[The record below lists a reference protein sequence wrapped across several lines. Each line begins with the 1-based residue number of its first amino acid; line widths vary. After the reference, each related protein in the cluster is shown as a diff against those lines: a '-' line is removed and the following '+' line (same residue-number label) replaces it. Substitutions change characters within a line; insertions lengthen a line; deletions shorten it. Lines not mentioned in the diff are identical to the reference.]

1 MRFDRSI
8 RRERTVEVDYNQLLA
23 ARDGQQIAFELF
35 DNRTVLGVIQRF
47 RRRGVGRRVLVGRLD
62 ENTTPG
68 RFIIVTRGAH
78 VAGVWWL
85 GGEVFRLRASPGRA
99 VVQETTGLHD
109 ALCLSGAQHGFDS
122 PAHPTSA
129 GECDDGSIIDVL
141 VGYTPAARETAG
153 GTEAILAEIDLAV
166 EGTNLAYESS
176 SVETRIR
183 LVSAEEFAYQEQGR
197 FSDHLQRLTDPDD
210 GHLDAVHLEREMHQA
225 DLVTLLVQDPSAC
238 GVAWVMGIASPAFEA
253 NAFSVVH
260 WSCAVDGFIFAHEL
274 GHNLG
279 CDHEHPDGGNGVFEY
294 SFGHRFVG
302 DGGGQ
307 WRTVMA
313 RAPGVVIPHFSNPS
327 VFFDGQPTGVPKGRP
342 DAADN
347 ARTIN
352 ETKLIAANFRCSTTP
367 YEGPCPFDTR
377 LLAPEPQQFASF
389 SSALALA
396 PGTLFV
402 GAPKTDVE
410 DHPNSGA
417 AYVFADVD
425 GVWVFQQELIAPE
438 HADHDNFGSAI
449 AMHESWAF
457 IGAPGDD
464 ERADDAGAVHV
475 FILNG
480 DTWGH
485 LQKLTSGEAAPSQD
499 FGASIAVSGNW
510 CVIGAPGDTEFGFAA
525 GAVYAFQYEQP
536 WWVLRQRFTSPD
548 PGAFFRFG
556 GAVAIKDNLLVVGS
570 PGDSEAGDRA
580 GSVYVY
586 QLEADLWQ
594 LDRKLLA
601 DDADAG
607 DEFGRSLALG
617 ETRMLIGAPFDGP
630 NGGLSG
636 SVYVVEILQEPVHNL
651 GLLSVKIFPADGAT
665 LQTFGSAVSLVEDTA
680 IIGAGGDSEG
690 VAGGGA
696 AYVFNWTPS
705 GWMQSHKVTDAL
717 SGASAGLGKAV
728 AFDGA
733 RAVIG
738 APNAQS
744 QLDGVRVGAALTIDA
759 PDFGDCDANGFSD
772 ACDIHIDPSLDQDG
786 NGILDQCETV
796 PGDLNADGLVD
807 AADLLILLG
816 AWGACDNPECPADL
830 DGDEVVGPAD
840 LVILL
845 GNWG

>member
-8 RRERTVEVDYNQLLA
+8 RRERSVEVDCNQLIA
-23 ARDGQQIAFELF
+23 ARDGQEIAFELF
-35 DNRTVLGVIQRF
+35 DNRTVRGVIQRV

-62 ENTTPG
+62 ENTTSG

-78 VAGVWWL
+78 VAGVWRL

-99 VVQETTGLHD
+99 VVQETTGLHNG
-109 ALCLSGAQHGFDS
+109 LCLSGAQHRFDA
-122 PAHPTSA
+122 PAHPTPA
-129 GECDDGSIIDVL
+129 GECDDGSVIDVL

-153 GTEAILAEIDLAV
+153 GTEAMLAEIDLAI

-176 SVETRIR
+176 GVETRIQ
-183 LVSAEEFAYQEQGR
+183 LVAAEEFAYQEEGR
-197 FSDHLQRLTDPDD
+197 FSDHLHRLTNPDD
-210 GHLDAVHLEREMHQA
+210 GYLDAVHLHREMHQA
-225 DLVTLLVQDPSAC
+225 DLVTLLVQDPAAC

-253 NAFSVVH
+253 SAFSVVH
-260 WSCAVDGFIFAHEL
+260 WSCAVDDFIFAHEL

-279 CDHEHPDGGNGVFEY
+279 CDHAHPDGGNGVFEY

-313 RAPGVVIPHFSNPS
+313 GAPGVVIPHFSNPS

-367 YEGPCPFDTR
+367 FEGPCPIENR
-377 LLAPEPQQFASF
+377 LLAPKPQEDARFGAAV
-389 SSALALA
+389 ALASNTLIVSA
-396 PGTLFV
+396 PE
-402 GAPKTDVE
+402 TDVE

-425 GVWVFQQELIAPE
+425 GVWVFQQELTAPE
-438 HADHDNFGSAI
+438 HADHDQFGTAI

-475 FILNG
+475 FISNG
-480 DTWGH
+480 ETWGH
-485 LQKLTSGEAAPSQD
+485 VQKLTSDEGTSSQN
-499 FGASIAVSGNW
+499 FGASIAISGSW
-510 CVIGAPGDTEFGFAA
+510 CVIGAPGDSEFGSAS
-525 GAVYAFQYEQP
+525 GAVYVFHYEQP
-536 WWVLRQRFTSPD
+536 WWVLRQRLTSPD
-548 PGAFFRFG
+548 PGAAFRFG
-556 GAVAIKDNLLVVGS
+556 RAVAIKDNLLVVGS

-601 DDADAG
+601 DDADVG

-617 ETRMLIGAPFDGP
+617 ETRMLIGAPFDEP
-630 NGGLSG
+630 SGGFSG
-636 SVYVVEILQEPVHNL
+636 SVYVIEIPQEPVHNL
-651 GLLSVKIFPADGAT
+651 WLLSEKIFPADGAT
-665 LQTFGSAVSLVEDTA
+665 LQTFGSAVSVVEDTA
-680 IIGAGGDSEG
+680 VIGAGGDSEG

-696 AYVFNWTPS
+696 AYVFDWTQS
-705 GWMQSHKVTDAL
+705 GWTQSHKVTHAL
-717 SGASAGLGKAV
+717 IGPNAGLGQAV

-733 RAVIG
+733 RAAIG
-738 APNAQS
+738 APDA
-744 QLDGVRVGAALTIDA
+744 QLDGAAVGAALTIDV
-759 PDFGDCDANGFSD
+759 PDTSDCDANGFPD
-772 ACDIHIDPSLDQDG
+772 GCDIHIDPSLDEDG

-816 AWGACDNPECPADL
+816 AWGACENPECPADL
-830 DGDEVVGPAD
+830 DGDEVIGPAD